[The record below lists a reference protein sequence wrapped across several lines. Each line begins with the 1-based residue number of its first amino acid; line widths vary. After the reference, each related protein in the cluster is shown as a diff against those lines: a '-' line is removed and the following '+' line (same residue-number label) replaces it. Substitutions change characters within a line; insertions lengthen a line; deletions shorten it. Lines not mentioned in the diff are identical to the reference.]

1 MSYYQMM
8 VYGSSSTPIK
18 VQLKKPQSTIAKHKI
33 IRIFRNLAEHMH
45 VTFNNLHDQKSD
57 TMHAISQFKNGNI
70 CMRILRAIV
79 GPNGEHGPDSFN
91 KHPGTA
97 NIYCLNILPQI

>member
-18 VQLKKPQSTIAKHKI
+18 VQLKKPQSTFAKHKI

-57 TMHAISQFKNGNI
+57 NLVNLVNQSIQKWQYLYAYPESYSGPKW
-70 CMRILRAIV
+70 RAWA
-79 GPNGEHGPDSFN
+79 GLFQQASWSG
-91 KHPGTA
+91 
-97 NIYCLNILPQI
+97 